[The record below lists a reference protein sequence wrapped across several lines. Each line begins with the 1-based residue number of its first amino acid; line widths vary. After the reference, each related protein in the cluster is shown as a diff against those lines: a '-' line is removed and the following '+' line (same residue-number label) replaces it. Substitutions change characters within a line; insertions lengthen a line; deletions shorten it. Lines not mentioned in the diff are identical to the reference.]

1 MDFPTDF
8 AAPGVALG
16 LLFVTIIVGLLA
28 LRVFLRDRAERASMA
43 ERSALELAEKR
54 AGRLRYRLDRRL
66 LRTPVGRALGV
77 RIGSAGARLMPIDF
91 IALCAGAFI
100 GGTALLNILLP
111 LWLALI
117 GGAVCVRLCFGWV
130 EKQREKRR
138 LAFVTQLPEVA
149 RLLSNASSAGLAI
162 RAAIDMATD
171 ELDSP
176 ASDELHLVSE
186 ELALGQSVSKALEN
200 LEERMPSRD
209 VGVLISTLVIQQ
221 RAGGDLVNA
230 LQDMADTLDQRRD
243 LTREIRTVMAGSV
256 ATGYMVAGLGAI
268 TVLLM
273 NAITP
278 GVLNDLTSS
287 VPGLIAVGV
296 AGGLYVVGF
305 LLIRRVT
312 RVEV

>member
-1 MDFPTDF
+1 MDFDS
-8 AAPGVALG
+8 PGVALG
-16 LLFVTIIVGLLA
+16 LLLVTTVLALLA
-28 LRVFLRDRAERASMA
+28 LLAFLRDRAERAAMA
-43 ERSALELAEKR
+43 ERSALELVEKR
-54 AGRLRYRLDRRL
+54 ASRLRYRIDRSL
-66 LRTPVGRALGV
+66 ARTALGRWLGIRV
-77 RIGSAGARLMPIDF
+77 GSAGVGLMTIDF
-91 IALCAGAFI
+91 LLLCLGAF
-100 GGTALLNILLP
+100 GLGTALCNIVVP
-111 LWLALI
+111 PWLALI
-117 GGAVCVRLCFGWV
+117 GGAVCVRLCFRWV

-149 RLLSNASSAGLAI
+149 RLLSNASSAGLAV
-162 RAAIDMATD
+162 RAAIDMAAD

-176 ASDELHLVSE
+176 ASEELRLVSE
-186 ELALGQSVSKALEN
+186 ELSLGQSVGRALQN
-200 LEERMPSRD
+200 LEQRMPSRD

-221 RAGGDLVNA
+221 RSGGDLVKA
-230 LQDMADTLDQRRD
+230 LQDMAETLDQRRD

-278 GVLNDLTSS
+278 GVLDELTSS
-287 VPGLIAVGV
+287 VAGLFAVGI

-305 LLIRRVT
+305 LLIRKVT

>member
-1 MDFPTDF
+1 MGFTVDF
-8 AAPGVALG
+8 ATPGVALG
-16 LLFVTIIVGLLA
+16 LLLVTTIVALLA
-28 LRVFLRDRAERASMA
+28 LRVFLRDRAERAAMA

-54 AGRLRYRLDRRL
+54 ASRLRYRVDRRL
-66 LRTPVGRALGV
+66 LRTPLGRALGV
-77 RIGSAGARLMPIDF
+77 RIGSAGAGIMPIDF
-91 IALCAGAFI
+91 IVLCAGAFI
-100 GGTALLNILLP
+100 GGAALLNIAVP
-111 LWLALI
+111 WWLALI
-117 GGAVCVRLCFGWV
+117 GGAVCVRLCFVWV

-162 RAAIDMATD
+162 RAAIDMAAD

-176 ASDELHLVSE
+176 ASDELRLVSE

-200 LEERMPSRD
+200 LERRMPSRD

-256 ATGYMVAGLGAI
+256 ATGYMVAGLGAV
-268 TVLLM
+268 TVFLM

-278 GVLNDLTSS
+278 GVLDDLTSS
-287 VPGLIAVGV
+287 VPGLIAVGF
-296 AGGLYVVGF
+296 AGGLYVLGF
-305 LLIRRVT
+305 LLIRKVT

>member
-1 MDFPTDF
+1 MEFDS
-8 AAPGVALG
+8 PGVALG
-16 LLFVTIIVGLLA
+16 LLLITTIVALLA
-28 LRVFLRDRAERASMA
+28 VRVFLQDRAERAAMA

-54 AGRLRYRLDRRL
+54 ASRLRYRIDRRL
-66 LRTPVGRALGV
+66 MRTALGQALGI
-77 RIGSAGARLMPIDF
+77 RIGSAGVGMMTIDF
-91 IALCAGAFI
+91 LLLSAGAFSL
-100 GGTALLNILLP
+100 GTFLLNLVVP
-111 LWLALI
+111 LWLALT
-117 GGAVCVRLCFGWV
+117 GGVVCVRLCFVWV

-162 RAAIDMATD
+162 RAAIDMAAD

-176 ASDELHLVSE
+176 ASEELRLVSE
-186 ELALGQSVSKALEN
+186 ELALGQSVGRALEN
-200 LEERMPSRD
+200 LEQRMPSRD
-209 VGVLISTLVIQQ
+209 VGVLISTLIIQQ
-221 RAGGDLVNA
+221 RSGGDLVNA
-230 LQDMADTLDQRRD
+230 LQDMAETLDQRRD

-273 NAITP
+273 NTITP
-278 GVLNDLTSS
+278 GVLDDLTSS
-287 VPGLIAVGV
+287 VPGLFAVSI
-296 AGGLYVVGF
+296 AGGLYAIGF

>member
-1 MDFPTDF
+1 MDLATDF
-8 AAPGVALG
+8 GTPGVALG
-16 LLFVTIIVGLLA
+16 LLLVTIVVGLLA
-28 LRVFLRDRAERASMA
+28 LRVFLRDRAERAAMA

-54 AGRLRYRLDRRL
+54 AARLRYRLDRRL

-77 RIGSAGARLMPIDF
+77 RIGSAGAGLMSIDF
-91 IALCAGAFI
+91 LALCVGAFI
-100 GGTALLNILLP
+100 GGTALLNIAVP

-117 GGAVCVRLCFGWV
+117 GGAVCVRLCFVWV

-162 RAAIDMATD
+162 RAAIDMAAE
-171 ELDSP
+171 ELDAP
-176 ASDELHLVSE
+176 ASDELRLVSE
-186 ELALGQSVSKALEN
+186 ELALGQSVGRALQN
-200 LEERMPSRD
+200 LEQRMPSRD

-256 ATGYMVAGLGAI
+256 ATGYMVAGLGAV
-268 TVLLM
+268 TVFLM

-278 GVLNDLTSS
+278 GVLDDLTSS
-287 VPGLIAVGV
+287 VPGLIAVGF
-296 AGGLYVVGF
+296 AGGLYVLGF
-305 LLIRRVT
+305 LLIRKVT

>member
-1 MDFPTDF
+1 MEFDS
-8 AAPGVALG
+8 PGVALG
-16 LLFVTIIVGLLA
+16 LLLITTIVALLA
-28 LRVFLRDRAERASMA
+28 VRVFLRDRAERAAMA

-54 AGRLRYRLDRRL
+54 ASRLRYRIDRRL
-66 LRTPVGRALGV
+66 MRTALGQALGI
-77 RIGSAGARLMPIDF
+77 RIGSAGVGMMTIDF
-91 IALCAGAFI
+91 LLLSAGAFSL
-100 GGTALLNILLP
+100 GTFLLNLVVP

-117 GGAVCVRLCFGWV
+117 GGVVCVRLCFVWV

-138 LAFVTQLPEVA
+138 LTFVTQLPEVA

-162 RAAIDMATD
+162 RAAIDMAAD

-176 ASDELHLVSE
+176 ASEELRLVSE
-186 ELALGQSVSKALEN
+186 ELALGQSVGRALEN
-200 LEERMPSRD
+200 LEQRMPSRD
-209 VGVLISTLVIQQ
+209 VGVLISTLIIQQ
-221 RAGGDLVNA
+221 RSGGDLVNA
-230 LQDMADTLDQRRD
+230 LQDMAETLDQRRD

-273 NAITP
+273 NTITP
-278 GVLNDLTSS
+278 GVLDDLTSS
-287 VPGLIAVGV
+287 VPGLIAVSI
-296 AGGLYVVGF
+296 AGGLYAIGF

>member
-1 MDFPTDF
+1 MDFDVDF
-8 AAPGVALG
+8 ATPGVALG
-16 LLFVTIIVGLLA
+16 LLLVTTIAALLA
-28 LRVFLRDRAERASMA
+28 LRVLLRDRAERAAMA
-43 ERSALELAEKR
+43 ERSALELAERR
-54 AGRLRYRLDRRL
+54 ASRLRYRLDRRL
-66 LRTPVGRALGV
+66 LRTSLGRALGV
-77 RIGSAGARLMPIDF
+77 RIGSAGARIMPVDF
-91 IALCAGAFI
+91 IVLCAGALL
-100 GGTALLNILLP
+100 GGTALLNLLLP

-117 GGAVCVRLCFGWV
+117 GGVVCVRLCFGWI
-130 EKQREKRR
+130 ERQREKRR

-162 RAAIDMATD
+162 RAAIDMAAD
-171 ELDSP
+171 ELDAP
-176 ASDELHLVSE
+176 ASDELRLVNE

-200 LEERMPSRD
+200 LERRMPSRD

-256 ATGYMVAGLGAI
+256 ATGYMVAGLGAV
-268 TVLLM
+268 TVFLM

-278 GVLNDLTSS
+278 GVLDDLTSS
-287 VPGLIAVGV
+287 VPGLIAVGF
-296 AGGLYVVGF
+296 AGGLYLLGF
-305 LLIRRVT
+305 LLIRKVT

>member
-1 MDFPTDF
+1 VEF
-8 AAPGVALG
+8 AEPRVALG
-16 LLFVTIIVGLLA
+16 LLFVTCLVGLVA
-28 LRVFLRDRAERASMA
+28 LRILLRDRVERAALA

-54 AGRLRYRLDRRL
+54 AARLRYRLDRRL
-66 LRTPVGRALGV
+66 LRTSFGRSLGV
-77 RIGSAGARLMPIDF
+77 RIGSAGVRLMPVDF
-91 IALCAGAFI
+91 VLLCAGAFLM
-100 GGTALLNILLP
+100 GTVLLDLLVP
-111 LWLALI
+111 LWLALA
-117 GGAVCVRLCFGWV
+117 GGLACTRLLFVWV

-138 LAFVTQLPEVA
+138 LAFVSQLPEVA

-162 RAAIDMATD
+162 RAAIEMAAD

-176 ASDELHLVSE
+176 ASDELSLVSE
-186 ELALGQSVSKALEN
+186 ELALGQSVARALQN
-200 LEERMPSRD
+200 LELRMPSRD

-221 RAGGDLVNA
+221 RSGGDLVNA

-256 ATGYMVAGLGAI
+256 ATGYLVAAMGGI

-278 GVLNDLTSS
+278 GVLDGLTSS
-287 VPGLIAVGV
+287 VPGLIALGV
-296 AGGLYVVGF
+296 AGGLYVLGF

>member
-1 MDFPTDF
+1 MEFDS
-8 AAPGVALG
+8 PGVALG
-16 LLFVTIIVGLLA
+16 LLLITTIVALLA
-28 LRVFLRDRAERASMA
+28 VRVFLQDRAERAAMA

-54 AGRLRYRLDRRL
+54 ASRLRYRIDRRL
-66 LRTPVGRALGV
+66 MRTALGQALGI
-77 RIGSAGARLMPIDF
+77 RIGSAGVGMMTIDF
-91 IALCAGAFI
+91 LMLSAGAFSL
-100 GGTALLNILLP
+100 GTFLLNLVVP

-117 GGAVCVRLCFGWV
+117 GGVVCVRLCFVWV

-162 RAAIDMATD
+162 RAAIDMAAD

-176 ASDELHLVSE
+176 ASQELRLVSE
-186 ELALGQSVSKALEN
+186 ELALGQSVGRALEN
-200 LEERMPSRD
+200 LEQRMPSRD
-209 VGVLISTLVIQQ
+209 VGVLISTLIIQQ
-221 RAGGDLVNA
+221 RSGGDLVNA
-230 LQDMADTLDQRRD
+230 LQDMAETLDQRRD

-273 NAITP
+273 NTITP
-278 GVLNDLTSS
+278 GVLDDLTSS
-287 VPGLIAVGV
+287 VPGLFAVSI
-296 AGGLYVVGF
+296 AGGLYAIGF

-312 RVEV
+312 RVEI

>member
-1 MDFPTDF
+1 MEFDT
-8 AAPGVALG
+8 PGVALG
-16 LLFVTIIVGLLA
+16 LLLVTTLVALLA
-28 LRVFLRDRAERASMA
+28 VRTFLRDRAERAAMA

-54 AGRLRYRLDRRL
+54 AARLRYRLDRRL
-66 LRTPVGRALGV
+66 LRTPLGRSLEV
-77 RIGSAGARLMPIDF
+77 RIGSAGVRLMPVDF
-91 IALCAGAFI
+91 VLLCTGALVL
-100 GGTALLNILLP
+100 GTVLLDLVVP
-111 LWLALI
+111 LWLALL
-117 GGAVCVRLCFGWV
+117 GGLACVRLMFAWV

-162 RAAIDMATD
+162 RAAIDMAAD
-171 ELDSP
+171 ELDPP

-186 ELALGQSVSKALEN
+186 ELALGQSVGRALQN
-200 LEERMPSRD
+200 LELRMPSRD

-221 RAGGDLVNA
+221 RSGGDLVNA

-243 LTREIRTVMAGSV
+243 LTREIRTMMSGSV
-256 ATGYMVAGLGAI
+256 ATGYLVAAMGGI

-278 GVLNDLTSS
+278 GVLDSLTSS
-287 VPGLIAVGV
+287 VPGLIALGV
-296 AGGLYVVGF
+296 AGGLYALGF

>member
-1 MDFPTDF
+1 MDFDS
-8 AAPGVALG
+8 PGVALG
-16 LLFVTIIVGLLA
+16 LLSVTTVLALLA
-28 LRVFLRDRAERASMA
+28 LLAFLRDRAERAAMA
-43 ERSALELAEKR
+43 ERSALELVEKR
-54 AGRLRYRLDRRL
+54 ASRLRYRIDRRL
-66 LRTPVGRALGV
+66 ARTALGRSLEIRV
-77 RIGSAGARLMPIDF
+77 GSAGVGLMTIDF
-91 IALCAGAFI
+91 LLLCLGAF
-100 GGTALLNILLP
+100 GLGTALCNIVVP
-111 LWLALI
+111 PWLALI
-117 GGAVCVRLCFGWV
+117 GGAVCVRLCFRWV

-149 RLLSNASSAGLAI
+149 RLLSNASSAGLAV
-162 RAAIDMATD
+162 RAAIDMAAD

-176 ASDELHLVSE
+176 ASEELRLVSE
-186 ELALGQSVSKALEN
+186 ELSLGQSVGRALQN
-200 LEERMPSRD
+200 LEQRMPSRD

-221 RAGGDLVNA
+221 RSGGDLVNA
-230 LQDMADTLDQRRD
+230 LQDMAETLDQRRD

-278 GVLNDLTSS
+278 GVLDELTSS
-287 VPGLIAVGV
+287 VPGLIAVGF

>member
-1 MDFPTDF
+1 MEFDT
-8 AAPGVALG
+8 PGVALG
-16 LLFVTIIVGLLA
+16 LLLITTIVTLLA
-28 LRVFLRDRAERASMA
+28 LRVFVRDRAERAAMA

-54 AGRLRYRLDRRL
+54 ASRLRYRIDRRL
-66 LRTPVGRALGV
+66 LRTAPGHSLGV
-77 RIGSAGARLMPIDF
+77 RIGSAGVGMMTIDF
-91 IALCAGAFI
+91 ILLCL
-100 GGTALLNILLP
+100 GTFLLGTLLLNIVVP
-111 LWLALI
+111 LWLAVL
-117 GGAVCVRLCFGWV
+117 GGAVCVRLCFVWV

-176 ASDELHLVSE
+176 ASDELRLVSE
-186 ELALGQSVSKALEN
+186 ELALGQSVSRALQN
-200 LEERMPSRD
+200 LEQRMPSRD

-221 RAGGDLVNA
+221 RSGGDLVNA

-278 GVLNDLTSS
+278 GVLDDLTSS
-287 VPGLIAVGV
+287 VPGLIAVGF
-296 AGGLYVVGF
+296 AGGLYAVGF

>member
-1 MDFPTDF
+1 MEFGTP
-8 AAPGVALG
+8 AVALG
-16 LLFVTIIVGLLA
+16 LLVATTIVALLA
-28 LRVFLRDRAERASMA
+28 VQTFVRDRAERAAMA
-43 ERSALELAEKR
+43 QRSALELAEKR
-54 AGRLRYRLDRRL
+54 ASRLRYRIDRRL
-66 LRTPVGRALGV
+66 VRTALGRSLGV
-77 RIGSAGARLMPIDF
+77 RVGSAGVAVMTVDF
-91 IALCAGAFI
+91 VLVCVGAFAL
-100 GGTALLNILLP
+100 GTALGNILLP

-117 GGAVCVRLCFGWV
+117 GGVVCVRLCFSWV
-130 EKQREKRR
+130 EKQRSRRR
-138 LAFVTQLPEVA
+138 LAFVAQLPEVA

-162 RAAIDMATD
+162 RAAIDMAAD

-176 ASDELHLVSE
+176 ASDELRLVSE
-186 ELALGQSVSKALEN
+186 ELALGQSVGRALQN
-200 LEERMPSRD
+200 LEQRMPSRD

-221 RAGGDLVNA
+221 RSGGDLVNA
-230 LQDMADTLDQRRD
+230 LQDMAETLDQRRD

-256 ATGYMVAGLGAI
+256 ATGYLVAGLGAV

-278 GVLNDLTSS
+278 GVLDDLTSS
-287 VPGLIAVGV
+287 IPGLIAVGV

>member
-1 MDFPTDF
+1 MDVTMDFATPR
-8 AAPGVALG
+8 VALG
-16 LLFVTIIVGLLA
+16 LLLVTTIVALLA
-28 LRVFLRDRAERASMA
+28 LRVFLRERAERAAMA
-43 ERSALELAEKR
+43 ERSALELVEKR
-54 AGRLRYRLDRRL
+54 ASRLRYRLDRRL
-66 LRTPVGRALGV
+66 LRTPLGRALGV
-77 RIGSAGARLMPIDF
+77 RIGSAGASIMPIDF
-91 IALCAGAFI
+91 LALCTGAFI
-100 GGTALLNILLP
+100 GGTGLLNIAVP

-176 ASDELHLVSE
+176 ASDELRLVSE

-200 LEERMPSRD
+200 LERRMPSRD

-268 TVLLM
+268 TVFLM

-278 GVLNDLTSS
+278 GVLDDLTSS
-287 VPGLIAVGV
+287 VPGLIAVGF
-296 AGGLYVVGF
+296 AGGLYVLGF
-305 LLIRRVT
+305 LLIRKVT

>member
-1 MDFPTDF
+1 MDFNVDF
-8 AAPGVALG
+8 ATPAVALG
-16 LLFVTIIVGLLA
+16 LLLVTTIVTLLA
-28 LRVFLRDRAERASMA
+28 LRVFLRDRAERAAMA
-43 ERSALELAEKR
+43 ERSALELAERR
-54 AGRLRYRLDRRL
+54 ASRLRYRLDRRL
-66 LRTPVGRALGV
+66 LRTPLGRALGV
-77 RIGSAGARLMPIDF
+77 RIGSAGARIMPVDF
-91 IALCAGAFI
+91 IMLCAGAFS
-100 GGTALLNILLP
+100 GGTALLNVLLP

-117 GGAVCVRLCFGWV
+117 GGVVCVRLCFVWV
-130 EKQREKRR
+130 ERQREKRR

-162 RAAIDMATD
+162 RAAIDMAAD

-176 ASDELHLVSE
+176 ASDELRLVNE

-200 LEERMPSRD
+200 LERRMPSRD

-256 ATGYMVAGLGAI
+256 ATGYMVAGLGAV
-268 TVLLM
+268 TVFLM

-278 GVLNDLTSS
+278 GVLDDLTSS
-287 VPGLIAVGV
+287 VPGLIAVGF
-296 AGGLYVVGF
+296 AGGLYLLGF
-305 LLIRRVT
+305 LLIRKVT

>member
-1 MDFPTDF
+1 MDFAT
-8 AAPGVALG
+8 PGVALG
-16 LLFVTIIVGLLA
+16 LLLVTIVVGLLA
-28 LRVFLRDRAERASMA
+28 LRVFLRDRAERAAMA

-54 AGRLRYRLDRRL
+54 AARLRYRLDRRL
-66 LRTPVGRALGV
+66 MRTPVGRALGV
-77 RIGSAGARLMPIDF
+77 RIGSAGAGLMPIDF
-91 IALCAGAFI
+91 LALCLGAFI
-100 GGTALLNILLP
+100 GGMALLNIAVP
-111 LWLALI
+111 LWLAFI
-117 GGAVCVRLCFGWV
+117 GGAVCVRLCFVWV

-162 RAAIDMATD
+162 RAAIDMAAE

-176 ASDELHLVSE
+176 ASDELRLVSE
-186 ELALGQSVSKALEN
+186 ELALGQSVGRALQN
-200 LEERMPSRD
+200 LEQRMPSRD

-256 ATGYMVAGLGAI
+256 ATGYMVAGLGAV
-268 TVLLM
+268 TVFLM

-278 GVLNDLTSS
+278 GVLDDLTSS

-296 AGGLYVVGF
+296 AGGLYVAGF

>member
-1 MDFPTDF
+1 MDLNVDF
-8 AAPGVALG
+8 ATPGVALG
-16 LLFVTIIVGLLA
+16 LLVVTTIAALLA
-28 LRVFLRDRAERASMA
+28 LRVFLRDRAERAAMA
-43 ERSALELAEKR
+43 ERSALELAERR
-54 AGRLRYRLDRRL
+54 ASRLRYRLDRRL
-66 LRTPVGRALGV
+66 LRTPLGRALGV
-77 RIGSAGARLMPIDF
+77 RIGSAGARIMPVDF
-91 IALCAGAFI
+91 IMLCAGAFL
-100 GGTALLNILLP
+100 GGTALLNLLLP

-117 GGAVCVRLCFGWV
+117 GGVVCVRLCFGWV
-130 EKQREKRR
+130 ERQRERRR
-138 LAFVTQLPEVA
+138 LAFVSQLPEVA

-162 RAAIDMATD
+162 RAAIDMAAD

-176 ASDELHLVSE
+176 ASDELRLVNE

-200 LEERMPSRD
+200 LERRMPSRD

-256 ATGYMVAGLGAI
+256 ATGYMVAGLGAV
-268 TVLLM
+268 TVFLM

-278 GVLNDLTSS
+278 GVLEDLTSS

-296 AGGLYVVGF
+296 AGGLYLLGF
-305 LLIRRVT
+305 LLIRKVT

>member
-1 MDFPTDF
+1 MDFDVDF
-8 AAPGVALG
+8 ASPGVALG
-16 LLFVTIIVGLLA
+16 LLLVTTIAALLA
-28 LRVFLRDRAERASMA
+28 LRVFLRDRAERAAMA
-43 ERSALELAEKR
+43 ERSALELAERR
-54 AGRLRYRLDRRL
+54 ASRLRYRLDRRL
-66 LRTPVGRALGV
+66 LRTSLGRALGV
-77 RIGSAGARLMPIDF
+77 RIGSAGARIMPVDF
-91 IALCAGAFI
+91 IVLCAGALL
-100 GGTALLNILLP
+100 GGTALLNLLLP

-117 GGAVCVRLCFGWV
+117 GGVVCVRLCFGWI
-130 EKQREKRR
+130 ERQREKRR

-162 RAAIDMATD
+162 RAAIDMAAD
-171 ELDSP
+171 ELDAP
-176 ASDELHLVSE
+176 ASDELRLVNE

-200 LEERMPSRD
+200 LERRMPSRD

-256 ATGYMVAGLGAI
+256 ATGYMVAGLGAV
-268 TVLLM
+268 TVFLM

-278 GVLNDLTSS
+278 GVLDDLTSS
-287 VPGLIAVGV
+287 VPGLIAVGF
-296 AGGLYVVGF
+296 AGGLYLLGF
-305 LLIRRVT
+305 LLIRKVT

>member
-1 MDFPTDF
+1 MEFDS
-8 AAPGVALG
+8 PGVALG
-16 LLFVTIIVGLLA
+16 LLLITTIVALLA
-28 LRVFLRDRAERASMA
+28 VRVFLRDRAERAAMA
-43 ERSALELAEKR
+43 ERSALELAERR
-54 AGRLRYRLDRRL
+54 ASRLRYRIDRRL
-66 LRTPVGRALGV
+66 MRTALGQTLGI
-77 RIGSAGARLMPIDF
+77 RIGSAGVGMMTIDF
-91 IALCAGAFI
+91 LLLSTGAFSL
-100 GGTALLNILLP
+100 GTFLLNLVVP

-117 GGAVCVRLCFGWV
+117 GGVVCLRLCFVWV

-162 RAAIDMATD
+162 RAAIDMAAD

-176 ASDELHLVSE
+176 ASQELRLVSE
-186 ELALGQSVSKALEN
+186 ELALGQSVGRALEN
-200 LEERMPSRD
+200 LEQRMPSRD
-209 VGVLISTLVIQQ
+209 VGVLISTLIIQQ
-221 RAGGDLVNA
+221 RSGGDLVNA
-230 LQDMADTLDQRRD
+230 LQDMAETLDQRRD

-273 NAITP
+273 NTITP
-278 GVLNDLTSS
+278 GVLDDLTSS
-287 VPGLIAVGV
+287 VPGLFAVSI
-296 AGGLYVVGF
+296 AGGLYAIGF